1 MDKQAYHYNKKK
13 MKGKTPGTYRYFYP
27 CDPAN
32 KPDCY
37 LGSKAY
43 AEIEVTEREWQI
55 LNALDEKEYN
65 ADHAYT
71 RKFTPLLYAADEQ
84 ELPPKERIKRLDKK
98 PLFDE
103 SSDNKTDISRAMKIL
118 NEQERKVYAMI
129 HFKDM
134 RQKDAAEQLGV
145 TQGYI
150 SMVLEQAEEKIAE
163 YDGDRS
169 PDGVAWRYWK
179 RFVKKGYMPDHVDV
193 EIEYALFQLSADLS
207 VFLHWFYSA
216 SELIRFATKSYLF
229 GNNKME
235 AEIAD
240 YLNTASEEEKQ
251 HFIYNYGEQPVIVQ
265 ALYIRFIIEIRYR
278 KSRGLHESDNI
289 CTTFLNTT
297 AKIAKRV
304 HMTADDFI
312 NQRFLPYIAEK
323 RNKSARQ
330 FYKLYTGKSLPKK

>member
-13 MKGKTPGTYRYFYP
+13 MKGKTPGTYRYLYP
-27 CDPAN
+27 CDPADTPN
-32 KPDCY
+32 LY
-37 LGSKAY
+37 IGGKAY
-43 AEIEVTEREWQI
+43 AVIEVTEREWQI

-71 RKFTPLLYAADEQ
+71 RKFTPLLYATDEQ
-84 ELPPKERIKRLDKK
+84 ALPPKERIKRLDKK

-103 SSDNKTDISRAMKIL
+103 SSDNETDISRAMKIL

-169 PDGVAWRYWK
+169 PDGIAWRYWK

-207 VFLHWFYSA
+207 VFLHWFYSV

-235 AEIAD
+235 TEIAD
-240 YLNTASEEEKQ
+240 YLYGKRRRKTAFYRQ
-251 HFIYNYGEQPVIVQ
+251 LRRADRHCAGAVHTIYKRDPLQKKPRIARIGQY
-265 ALYIRFIIEIRYR
+265 
-278 KSRGLHESDNI
+278 LHYLFE
-289 CTTFLNTT
+289 
-297 AKIAKRV
+297 
-304 HMTADDFI
+304 H
-312 NQRFLPYIAEK
+312 
-323 RNKSARQ
+323 
-330 FYKLYTGKSLPKK
+330 GG

>member
-13 MKGKTPGTYRYFYP
+13 MKGKTPGMYRYFYP
-27 CDPAN
+27 CDPAD

-55 LNALDEKEYN
+55 LYALDEKEYN
-65 ADHAYT
+65 ADHAYA

-84 ELPPKERIKRLDKK
+84 ELPPKERNKRLDKK

-103 SSDNKTDISRAMKIL
+103 SSDNETDISRAMKIL

-129 HFKDM
+129 HFRDM

-216 SELIRFATKSYLF
+216 SELIRFATKLSLRHRGRKQAPQGGETRTHAELHLRH
-229 GNNKME
+229 GN
-235 AEIAD
+235 
-240 YLNTASEEEKQ
+240 
-251 HFIYNYGEQPVIVQ
+251 
-265 ALYIRFIIEIRYR
+265 
-278 KSRGLHESDNI
+278 RGLQFPLSHEKGRTARLPNQERRSAHQRRRDKARQLLQVAQERRRYGRFAG
-289 CTTFLNTT
+289 TSLFRP
-297 AKIAKRV
+297 AKIRACK
-304 HMTADDFI
+304 H
-312 NQRFLPYIAEK
+312 
-323 RNKSARQ
+323 
-330 FYKLYTGKSLPKK
+330 